1 MMFRAIGLAISDLA
15 HARVLSIM
23 LQALAIAILIF
34 AALAVLI
41 FWLLTGADPCV
52 LVGIDSC
59 PLDAGSSS
67 LGAITITLLAAWFVF
82 PAVAIAVMTTFTDRI
97 ARAVEERH
105 YPEAAREARP
115 IGLLH
120 GAALGA
126 RSASR
131 LVLFNLVAMPFYIL
145 LLVTGIGPFILFVI
159 VNGLAFGRDVA
170 DLAAARHGDRASRRA
185 WIKSTRGEQ
194 GLIGTFASALF
205 LVPIVNLAAP
215 VIGAAAAIHLF
226 DRSFWATNNIDDS
239 TVPRRAP
246 PTVTGE
252 R

>member
-15 HARVLSIM
+15 DARILSIM
-23 LQALAIAILIF
+23 LQALAVAVLIF
-34 AALAVLI
+34 AALAVLV
-41 FWLLTGADPCV
+41 FWLLTGADPCSLAGV
-52 LVGIDSC
+52 DSC

-97 ARAVEERH
+97 AQAVEERH
-105 YPEAAREARP
+105 YPDAAREAHP

-131 LVLFNLVAMPFYIL
+131 LILFNLVALPFYLL

-170 DLAAARHGDRASRRA
+170 ELAAARHGDRSARRA

-205 LVPIVNLAAP
+205 LVPFVNLVAP

-226 DRSFWATNNIDDS
+226 NRSFWATNNIDDS

>member
-1 MMFRAIGLAISDLA
+1 MATTAAVRPLPRQTRSW
-15 HARVLSIM
+15 RRRLSPY
-23 LQALAIAILIF
+23 LYLVP
-34 AALAVLI
+34 ALAVMAI
-41 FWLLTGADPCV
+41 ITFYP
-52 LVGIDSC
+52 LVFQVWMS
-59 PLDAGSSS
+59 
-67 LGAITITLLAAWFVF
+67 
-82 PAVAIAVMTTFTDRI
+82 FTDFGPKNFRVNNPIAPNFIGVQNYTRI
-97 ARAVEERH
+97 AQSNLQIPNFEF
-105 YPEAAREARP
+105 
-115 IGLLH
+115 I
-120 GAALGA
+120 
-126 RSASR
+126 R

-226 DRSFWATNNIDDS
+226 NRSFWATNNIDDS